1 MFRCTLDNR
10 FIDGDAT
17 LLCEVG
23 CFGLEEFCSEVALLH
38 FAFMTL
44 ALLTGVVS
52 RVIGSWFGNGPTE
65 SSGACARGEGAG
77 DTRAR
82 GGLLALVPVTVSRGH
97 DRVVR

>member
-1 MFRCTLDNR
+1 
-10 FIDGDAT
+10 
-17 LLCEVG
+17 
-23 CFGLEEFCSEVALLH
+23 
-38 FAFMTL
+38 MTL

-52 RVIGSWFGNGPTE
+52 RVIKTWSGQGPTE